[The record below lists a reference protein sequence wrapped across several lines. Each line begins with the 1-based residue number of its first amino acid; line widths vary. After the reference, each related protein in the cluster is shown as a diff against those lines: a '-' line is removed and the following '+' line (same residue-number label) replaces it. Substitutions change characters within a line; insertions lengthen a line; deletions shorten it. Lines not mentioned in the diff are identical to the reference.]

1 MACMWLSNSTTT
13 TTTTTHS
20 PPMNR
25 SIFFAAVGF
34 AFFGLV
40 CPSAV
45 ADAVYITS
53 GTANSVIRIGANGIK
68 STFVGSDLNG
78 PVGVAFDAGG
88 NIYVSNSDGS
98 IKKFPAN
105 GDPVVSMATAQ
116 NGPTGLAVGP
126 DGVLYAAISGD
137 NKIVKIATPGS
148 PVLFTN
154 LTAGSNPQGIAFDA
168 DGNLLVAAKGAD
180 EIRKFK
186 PNGTNHQDDPIG
198 TNDINDPVAVLP
210 ASPNTIAV
218 VDSNNGG
225 ELVEIKLKGQ
235 GNPTSI
241 AKQLGTPTGLAV
253 DSIGN
258 YYVGTTGGIVKKVLG
273 KDNAIDFASNIG
285 GMGQLT
291 TRTAQFDLVAFK
303 NEVLSDPANTK
314 FASFGSPIIGAGGDV
329 AYLGRLLAGVG
340 GVSSA
345 NDSGIW
351 KTDFAGVR
359 DLIARE
365 GSFAPDAAGTA
376 TATVFGAFSDPVV
389 NASGRVAFR
398 GTLRAGVSGVSAA
411 NASGLWAQGTSG
423 LALVARQGDQAP
435 GLDPGAKFAS
445 FQQFALPDAG
455 GLVFLAKVSGTG
467 VTSADNAGLWA
478 VDGGGV
484 VQLVARKGDTISV
497 NGTDKKITAFTLF
510 SKVPFSA
517 GQTRSFATDG
527 GLLFR
532 ATFSDLSTALLSKDF
547 GSTTLNVVSYN
558 NEVLTI
564 DPIGAKL
571 NPITGAV
578 NADLAVAFR
587 SSLSGGGVT
596 LGDNQAVFLRDSG
609 GLKIVARKS
618 FLAPDTS
625 GVIFGGFSDPAIN
638 DNGEVAFR
646 ATLKGTGGV
655 NVTGKAFGLWLGDAN
670 TLALAVRQG
679 DAPPSVPGSVKFA
692 KFTQFCAP
700 AEGGLVF
707 LANIAGTGIT
717 TANNQ
722 GLWQRDADGSLDLL
736 VRKGDTLKVDGAN
749 RKVSSIVVFKT
760 SLYCGAQGRN
770 VSSGGGVA
778 LLLKFTDGYQ
788 AIYRVT
794 QP

>member
-1 MACMWLSNSTTT
+1 
-13 TTTTTHS
+13 
-20 PPMNR
+20 MNR
-25 SIFFAAVGF
+25 LIFFTTVCSAIF
-34 AFFGLV
+34 ALI
-40 CPSAV
+40 CPRAL
-45 ADAVYITS
+45 ADAVYVTS
-53 GTANSVIRIGANGIK
+53 DGTVDIVVRIGANGTK
-68 STFVGSDLNG
+68 STFIDSDLSS
-78 PVGVAFDAGG
+78 PVGIAFDPAG
-88 NIYVSNSDGS
+88 NLYVSNGNGT
-98 IKKFPAN
+98 IKKFPAD
-105 GDPVVSMATAQ
+105 GGSVVDMATGQ

-137 NKIVKIATPGS
+137 DKVVKIQTPGS
-148 PVLFTN
+148 PTLFAN
-154 LTAGSNPQGIAFDA
+154 LTAGSNPQGIAFDT
-168 DGNLLVAAKGAD
+168 DGNLLVAAKGKD

-186 PNGTNHQDDPIG
+186 PNGSAHQDDPIG
-198 TNDINDPVAVLP
+198 TNDVNDPVGVLP
-210 ASPNTIAV
+210 AGPNSIAV

-235 GNPTSI
+235 GNPTPV
-241 AKQLGTPTGLAV
+241 AKQLGTPTGLAL

-258 YYVGTTGGIVKKVLG
+258 YYVGTTGGVVKKVLG
-273 KDNAIDFASNIG
+273 KDNAIDFATNITG
-285 GMGQLT
+285 LGQLT
-291 TRTAQFDLVAFK
+291 TRTAQFKLVAFK
-303 NEVLSDPANTK
+303 NEVVSDPLNTK
-314 FASFGSPIIGAGGDV
+314 FVSFGSPIIGAGGNL
-329 AYLGRLLAGVG
+329 AYLGKLLTGVS

-351 KTDFAGVR
+351 KTDAGGVR
-359 DLIARE
+359 SLIARE
-365 GSFAPDAAGTA
+365 GSAAPDALGAPTS
-376 TATVFGAFSDPVV
+376 TVFGAFSDPAI
-389 NASGRVAFR
+389 NALGRVAFR
-398 GTLRAGVSGVSAA
+398 GTLRVGVSGVSTA

-435 GLDPGAKFAS
+435 GLDTGAKFAA
-445 FQQFALPDAG
+445 FQQFVLPDAG

-467 VTSADNAGLWA
+467 VTPANNVGLWA
-478 VDGGGV
+478 VDGTGV
-484 VQLVARKGDTISV
+484 VQLVARKGDMVSV
-497 NGTDKKITAFTLF
+497 NSTDKKITAFTLF

-532 ATFSDLSTALLSKDF
+532 ATFSDLSSALLSKDF
-547 GSTTLNVVSYN
+547 GTATLNVVAYK
-558 NEVLTI
+558 NEVLAI

-571 NPITGAV
+571 RNPSTGAV

-587 SSLSGGGVT
+587 SPLSGGGVT
-596 LGDNQAVFLRDSG
+596 PGSNQAVFLKDTG

-618 FLAPDTS
+618 FLAPDTD

-638 DNGEVAFR
+638 DVGEVAFR

-655 NVTGKAFGLWLGDAN
+655 SVTGRAFGLWIGDVN

-679 DAPPSVPGSVKFA
+679 DAPPSVSGSVKFSS
-692 KFTQFCAP
+692 FTQFCAP
-700 AEGGLVF
+700 ADGGLVL
-707 LANIAGTGIT
+707 LANINGSGIT

-722 GLWQRDADGSLDLL
+722 GLWQRDAAGSMDLL
-736 VRKGDTLKVDGAN
+736 VRKGDTLKVDGGN
-749 RKVSSIVVFKT
+749 RKVSSLVVFKT

-770 VSSGGGVA
+770 VSSDGGIA

>member
-1 MACMWLSNSTTT
+1 
-13 TTTTTHS
+13 
-20 PPMNR
+20 MNR
-25 SIFFAAVGF
+25 LISFASVSIAILGVICAN
-34 AFFGLV
+34 
-40 CPSAV
+40 AV
-45 ADAVYITS
+45 ADAVYVTS
-53 GTANSVIRIGANGIK
+53 GTANSVVRIGANGVK
-68 STFVGSDLNG
+68 STFLDSDLNS
-78 PVGVAFDAGG
+78 PVGIAFDAAG
-88 NIYVSNSDGS
+88 NLYVSNGNGS
-98 IKKFPAN
+98 IKKFPAD
-105 GDPVVSMATAQ
+105 GSSVVDMATGQ

-137 NKIVKIATPGS
+137 NKVVKIETPGA
-148 PVLFTN
+148 PALFAN
-154 LTAGSNPQGIAFDA
+154 LSVGSNPQGIAFDA
-168 DGNLLVAAKGAD
+168 DGNLLVAAKGTD

-186 PNGTNHQDDPIG
+186 PNGTPHQDDPIG
-198 TNDINDPVAVLP
+198 TNDVNDPVGVVP
-210 ASPNTIAV
+210 AGPNSIAV

-225 ELVEIKLKGQ
+225 ELVELKLKGQ
-235 GNPTSI
+235 GNPTSVV
-241 AKQLGTPTGLAV
+241 KQLGTPTGLAL

-273 KDNAIDFASNIG
+273 KDNAIDFATDIS

-303 NEVLSDPANTK
+303 NEQLSEPPNTK
-314 FASFGSPIIGAGGDV
+314 FASFGSPIIGAGGDI
-329 AYLGRLLAGVG
+329 AYLGKLLTGVS

-351 KTDFAGVR
+351 KTDFAGIR
-359 DLIARE
+359 SLIARE
-365 GSFAPDAAGTA
+365 GSFAPDAAGAA
-376 TATVFGAFSDPVV
+376 TAAVFGAFSDPVV
-389 NASGRVAFR
+389 NEAGRVAFR
-398 GTLRAGVSGVSAA
+398 GTLRVGISGVSSA
-411 NASGLWAQGTSG
+411 NASGLWAQGASG

-435 GLDPGAKFAS
+435 GLNPGAKFAA
-445 FQQFALPDAG
+445 FQQFVLPDAG

-467 VTSADNAGLWA
+467 VTSANNVGLWA

-484 VQLVARKGDTISV
+484 VQLVARKGDMISV
-497 NGTDKKITAFTLF
+497 NSTNKKITAFTLF

-547 GSTTLNVVSYN
+547 GTAALNVVTFK

-564 DPIGAKL
+564 QPIIGAKL
-571 NPITGAV
+571 KNPNTGAV

-609 GLKIVARKS
+609 GLKIIARKS
-618 FLAPDTS
+618 FLAPGTG
-625 GVIFGGFSDPAIN
+625 GVIFGSFSDPAIN
-638 DNGEVAFR
+638 DIGEVAFR
-646 ATLKGTGGV
+646 ATLKGAGGV
-655 NVTGKAFGLWLGDAN
+655 SVTGRAFGLWLGDKD
-670 TLALAVRQG
+670 TLELAVRQS
-679 DAPPSVPGSVKFA
+679 DDPPGVPGSVKFA
-692 KFTQFCAP
+692 SFTQFCGP

-707 LANIAGTGIT
+707 LAKIAGNGIT

-722 GLWQRDADGSLDLL
+722 GLWQRDTAGSLDLL

-760 SLYCGAQGRN
+760 LLYCGAQGRN
-770 VSSGGGVA
+770 VSPNGGVA

-788 AIYRVT
+788 AICRVT

>member
-1 MACMWLSNSTTT
+1 
-13 TTTTTHS
+13 
-20 PPMNR
+20 MNR

-40 CPSAV
+40 CPDAI
-45 ADAVYITS
+45 ADAVYVTS

-78 PVGVAFDAGG
+78 PVGVTFDTAG

-105 GDPVVSMATAQ
+105 GDPFVPMATGQ
-116 NGPTGLAVGP
+116 NAPTGLVVGP

-137 NKIVKIATPGS
+137 NKIVKISTPGS

-168 DGNLLVAAKGAD
+168 DGNLLVAAKGTD

-186 PNGTNHQDDPIG
+186 PNGTTHQDDPIG

-218 VDSNNGG
+218 VDSNNSG

-235 GNPTSI
+235 GNPTPI
-241 AKQLGTPTGLAV
+241 VKQLGTPTGLAV

-273 KDNAIDFASNIG
+273 KDNAIDFATNIS

-291 TRTAQFDLVAFK
+291 TRTAQFDLVAFR
-303 NEVLSDPANTK
+303 NEQLSEPPNTK
-314 FASFGSPIIGAGGDV
+314 FASFGSPIIGAGGDI
-329 AYLGRLLAGVG
+329 AYLGKLLTGVS

-351 KTDFAGVR
+351 KTDSADVR

-365 GSFAPDAAGTA
+365 GSFAPDAAGAA

-389 NASGRVAFR
+389 NASGRLAFR
-398 GTLRAGVSGVSAA
+398 GTLRVGVSGVSAA
-411 NASGLWAQGTSG
+411 NAAGLWAQGNSG
-423 LALVARQGDQAP
+423 LALVARQGEQAP
-435 GLDPGAKFAS
+435 GLDTGAKFAS
-445 FQQFALPDAG
+445 FQQFVLPDAG
-455 GLVFLAKVSGTG
+455 GLVFLAKVAGTG
-467 VTSADNAGLWA
+467 VTSANNAGLWA

-484 VQLVARKGDTISV
+484 LQLVAQKGDTVSV

-547 GSTTLNVVSYN
+547 GSATLNVVTYK

-571 NPITGAV
+571 KNPITGAV

-596 LGDNQAVFLRDSG
+596 LGENQAVFRKDSG
-609 GLKIVARKS
+609 GLKIIAQKS
-618 FLAPDTS
+618 FLAPDTG

-638 DNGEVAFR
+638 DLGEVAFR

-655 NVTGKAFGLWLGDAN
+655 SVTGKAFGLWIGDDAT
-670 TLALAVRQG
+670 TLLLVVRQG
-679 DAPPSVPGSVKFA
+679 DPPPSVPGSVKFA
-692 KFTQFCAP
+692 AFKQFCAP

-707 LANIAGTGIT
+707 LANIAGSGIT

-722 GLWQRDADGSLDLL
+722 GLWQRDAGGSLDLL

-749 RKVSSIVVFKT
+749 RKVSSIIVFKT

-770 VSSGGGVA
+770 VSPNGSVA